1 MSSSKHLAVGSAPA
15 NLLDPTVIPP
25 RPYLRDEVYRVLRN
39 RVSEVA
45 ASTDVAIALSEADLA
60 RELGVSR
67 TPVREALSRLHQE
80 GLVRVSPRRKVQI
93 VPATLSEY
101 LCWLE
106 IRETIE
112 GMAARRAAATAT
124 PALVA
129 EMRDLFR
136 SFDTHTQESSD
147 AIAAFGVANVR
158 FHSLLL
164 AESRDDVLIRLG
176 ETYSHLGNARRR
188 ITARLGRLSDSMCE
202 HEKILTALEAHD
214 PDAAEA
220 AARSH
225 VRNLRLA
232 VSAHLNSLEP

>member
-1 MSSSKHLAVGSAPA
+1 
-15 NLLDPTVIPP
+15 
-25 RPYLRDEVYRVLRN
+25 
-39 RVSEVA
+39 
-45 ASTDVAIALSEADLA
+45 
-60 RELGVSR
+60 
-67 TPVREALSRLHQE
+67 
-80 GLVRVSPRRKVQI
+80 VRVSPRRKVQI
-93 VPATLSEY
+93 IPATLAEY

-129 EMRDLFR
+129 EMRGLFR
-136 SFDTHTQESSD
+136 SFGMHDLESSD
-147 AIAAFGVANVR
+147 AIAAFGEANVR

-164 AESRDDVLIRLG
+164 AESRDNVLVRLG
-176 ETYSHLGNARRR
+176 ETYSHLGNTRRR

-202 HEKILTALEAHD
+202 HEKIMAALEAQD

-225 VRNLRLA
+225 VRNLRVA
-232 VSAHLNSLEP
+232 VAAHLSSLDP